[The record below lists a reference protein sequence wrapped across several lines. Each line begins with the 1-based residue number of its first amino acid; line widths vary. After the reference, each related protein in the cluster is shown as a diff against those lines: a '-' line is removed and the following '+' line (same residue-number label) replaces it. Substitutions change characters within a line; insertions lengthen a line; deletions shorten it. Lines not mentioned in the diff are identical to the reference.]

1 MSTKNFFSTQ
11 ENVVALHLNVFFIV
25 LYHLKLFILT
35 VILLGRQVR
44 RLTRDLISV
53 RHVSETLKN
62 IALFGYC
69 LNIYLKE
76 CVKIIHIPSKN

>member
-44 RLTRDLISV
+44 R
-53 RHVSETLKN
+53 
-62 IALFGYC
+62 
-69 LNIYLKE
+69 
-76 CVKIIHIPSKN
+76 